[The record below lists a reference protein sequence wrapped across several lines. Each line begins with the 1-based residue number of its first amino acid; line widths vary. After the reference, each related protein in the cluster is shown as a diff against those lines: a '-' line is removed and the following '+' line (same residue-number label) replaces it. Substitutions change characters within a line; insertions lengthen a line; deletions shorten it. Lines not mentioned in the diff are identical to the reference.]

1 MNTLTRTEDNLSKS
15 HHTKEYNAV
24 IVLAN
29 LMDAQGNL
37 NEESRAR
44 MDTAINAFLNNEAP
58 FLVTCGWAYRADSL
72 ISVADAMSAYAVNCG
87 IPFDSIITDRD
98 SRDTV
103 GDAFF
108 TKRNHAV
115 TNRWT
120 SILVITSRYHVER
133 TKQIFSLI
141 YGSQY
146 LIEVRGA
153 PSIDTDQLHTSEL
166 QSIETFKSTFQGITP
181 GDDEAILTRLRERH
195 PFYNG
200 LIYPKI

>member
-1 MNTLTRTEDNLSKS
+1 MSTLIHSKVNLSKS
-15 HHTKEYNAV
+15 NYTKEYNAA

-44 MDTAINAFLNNEAP
+44 MDTAINAYQNNEAP
-58 FLVTCGWAYRADSL
+58 FLVTCGWAYRSDSL
-72 ISVADAMSAYAVNCG
+72 ITVADAMSAYAVDRG
-87 IPFDSIITDRD
+87 VPLSAIITDRD

-108 TKRNHAV
+108 TKRKHAI

-120 SILVITSRYHVER
+120 TILVVTSRYHVER

-141 YGSQY
+141 YGAEY

-153 PSIDTDQLHTSEL
+153 PSIDTDQLRTSEL
-166 QSIETFKSTFQGITP
+166 QSIETFKSTFKGITP
-181 GDDEAILTRLRERH
+181 GDDDAILTRLRERH

-200 LIYPKI
+200 LTYPRI